1 MNPEGKLEVIYNNS
15 LIASIANNSASGTD
29 LAFTDGKINVKA
41 AQDDAGNLVFQLK
54 GDSSAAPQ
62 NIPADGSQASLSI
75 PLDSS
80 SKSALADGGDT
91 PEPPTVTTVDLDKD
105 ESIPTD
111 GSPYNLIGSVE
122 SIGIAK
128 TSEINGATNITVR
141 DNVTKLTGEDADSA
155 AVKAVLNLADN
166 IVVQDKLETLALAD
180 LSGLTNP
187 KLVVTLAPRDGAT
200 VNLKEVVKVAAAD
213 GAQGKLDAFLA
224 RTDVDYTTFKQTKP
238 TTLTLG
244 TYSIE
249 DDATAIGAAKA
260 DLLAKA
266 ETVAVNDTMGNIANL
281 SSGIFADIDSFTVK
295 DTLASITGASLDLI
309 KQIGVA
315 GDTPAAA
322 DKGTFIATDTTAASA
337 KLSTEFITAFDASA
351 GKTIDLSSLTDKGTL
366 SITLEGK
373 ADAST
378 GAVTGV
384 AFDTST
390 NTPVFANLNSNVAVT
405 ITGSEG
411 VDTITLTD
419 FKNGVRIEGNG
430 GRDVIT
436 LGAGNDTVVLGS
448 GVDLPTKVA
457 ATSTTSANNTLS
469 IKISEFTTGKDKL
482 TFSGELASFTSVVD
496 GKTLSTSAVTDLGAM
511 AGKVAFFSASDTAFT
526 SYTADTATG
535 FKGLEKNESAI
546 VVLSSSSGSKIYY
559 VEERDGKDGITM
571 EAKGAG
577 DIVVEIA
584 NVDGKEV
591 AMGDFTFA

>member
-91 PEPPTVTTVDLDKD
+91 PVDPTVTTIDLDKG

-309 KQIGVA
+309 NQIGVA
-315 GDTPAAA
+315 GSTPAAA

-337 KLSTEFITAFDASA
+337 TLSTEFINTFNASQ

-373 ADAST
+373 ADTST

-384 AFDTST
+384 EFDTST

-411 VDTITLTD
+411 VDTITLTS

-430 GRDVIT
+430 GKDEIT
-436 LGAGNDTVVLGS
+436 LGDGNDTVVLGS

-469 IKISEFTTGKDKL
+469 ITISEFTTGKDKL
-482 TFSGELASFTSVVD
+482 TFSGELASFTSVVE
-496 GKTLSTSAVTDLGAM
+496 GSLSTSAATDLGAM
-511 AGKVAFFSASDTAFT
+511 AGKVAFFGSASSTTFS
-526 SYTADTATG
+526 SYTTSGG
-535 FKGLEKNESAI
+535 FNGLEKNESAI
-546 VVLSSSSGSKIYY
+546 VVLSSTSGSKIYY
-559 VEERDGKDGITM
+559 VEERDGKPGITM
-571 EAKGAG
+571 EASGAG